1 MADRANWC
9 CWPASVV
16 FTHTL
21 VILLTTPHHNPLI
34 NCWWP
39 ADGAVSNTE
48 NIFLLPDWNSAAL
61 NSSDYSDRRY
71 CAGWCIIASC
81 NIQPYPQW
89 PRLRRVGRLILQRV
103 YHYCATWSRL
113 TSSTMWVTTVQTML
127 SVTHIMQQSKI
138 KCTNSANNKQ
148 FKATFPWQDFSPTF
162 SKIPDIPLTAV
173 KFPDISRFSG
183 QVVTLCTIS
192 LLYSV
197 MDGKSEMSLVE
208 MPLHDRRR

>member
-16 FTHTL
+16 FTHTA
-21 VILLTTPHHNPLI
+21 VILLTTPHHSPLI

-89 PRLRRVGRLILQRV
+89 PRLRRVGRWILQRV
-103 YHYCATWSRL
+103 YHYCATCIPLLCNMQPFDIIYNVSDHYADNVECY
-113 TSSTMWVTTVQTML
+113 SYHATVQNQMHKL
-127 SVTHIMQQSKI
+127 S
-138 KCTNSANNKQ
+138 KQ
-148 FKATFPWQDFSPTF
+148 
-162 SKIPDIPLTAV
+162 
-173 KFPDISRFSG
+173 
-183 QVVTLCTIS
+183 
-192 LLYSV
+192 
-197 MDGKSEMSLVE
+197 
-208 MPLHDRRR
+208 